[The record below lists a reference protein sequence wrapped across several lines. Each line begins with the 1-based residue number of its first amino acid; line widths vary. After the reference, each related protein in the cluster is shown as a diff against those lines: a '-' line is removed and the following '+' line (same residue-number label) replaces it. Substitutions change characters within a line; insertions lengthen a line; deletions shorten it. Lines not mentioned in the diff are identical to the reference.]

1 MKYYHLSSKS
11 FHCDSW
17 VSQRG
22 TWIQLE
28 WFCEPNK
35 HRTWDHLRSKSMDW
49 FLYDNGLHH
58 ERVKDPIVIMKEIM
72 SWLFKVPI
80 VTVAYYSWSTMPDQT
95 IKNGLKDQ
103 IAPNKIFFWK
113 TTNKIFLSLFAP
125 FILQNFK
132 NFLKL
137 LSRVMRMCHFQA
149 QNGKFVVNKIFF
161 GTNHYYYTKFFGKNY

>member
-1 MKYYHLSSKS
+1 MITRHEKIISFLVNILFVFVTLSWRRPLSYRNQS
-11 FHCDSW
+11 IDW
-17 VSQRG
+17 
-22 TWIQLE
+22 
-28 WFCEPNK
+28 
-35 HRTWDHLRSKSMDW
+35 SKSMDW